1 VSLHHVVLFKLKGEG
16 GAGVAEAF
24 DPLLAQLLGTAPG
37 VLSRES
43 ATDLGLRP
51 GNPRSYQRLI
61 HLTFADAAA
70 FRAYV
75 DCTEHQ
81 DFLKAIPE
89 LVETIA
95 SIQYDG

>member
-1 VSLHHVVLFKLKGEG
+1 MPLQHVVLFKLKGEG
-16 GAGVAEAF
+16 GGGVAEAF
-24 DPLLAQLLGTAPG
+24 DPLLAQLLATAPG

-43 ATDLGLRP
+43 AADLGLRP

-61 HLTFADAAA
+61 HLAFADAAA

-75 DCTEHQ
+75 DCAEHQ
-81 DFLKAIPE
+81 EFLKAIPD